1 MVPDM
6 NMGEMYRAGRIG
18 LVEIGRSLSDEEAA
32 RQVPACPEWT
42 IRQVYAHQA
51 GVVAD
56 ALAGRLEGVA
66 TDPWTARQVEERK
79 DRTLTEI
86 LDEWESI
93 VEPFE
98 SFLETGAA
106 PPQVIIDQWSHEQDI
121 RGALDRPG
129 NRDDERAK
137 FSVEALA
144 GVRGESWEHAP
155 VEVIGDSGR
164 WVFGKGEPQI
174 TLRASDY
181 DLARALLGRRS
192 RAQVEAMDWTG
203 DPAPIL
209 DHLVVFA
216 YSAEDQPA

>member
-1 MVPDM
+1 M

-18 LVEIGRSLSDEEAA
+18 MIELGRSLSDEQAA
-32 RQVPACPEWT
+32 MPVPACPRWS
-42 IRQVYAHQA
+42 IKDVYAHQA
-51 GVVAD
+51 GVVDD
-56 ALAGRLEGVA
+56 ALAGRLDGVT
-66 TDPWTARQVEERK
+66 TDPWTALQVEKRK
-79 DRTLTEI
+79 NNTLTEV

-93 VEPFE
+93 VGPFE
-98 SFLETGAA
+98 AFLETGAA
-106 PPQVIIDQWSHEQDI
+106 PPQVIVDQWSHEQDI

-129 NRDDERAK
+129 NRDDARAK
-137 FSVEALA
+137 FAVQALA
-144 GVRGESWEHAP
+144 GMRGESWEHAP
-155 VEVIGDSGR
+155 IEVIGDSGT
-164 WVFGKGEPQI
+164 WMLGKGEPQI

-203 DPAPIL
+203 DPTPIL

>member
-1 MVPDM
+1 M

-18 LVEIGRSLSDEEAA
+18 MVEIGRSLSDEEAEG
-32 RQVPACPEWT
+32 RVPACPEWT
-42 IRQVYAHQA
+42 IREVYAHQA

-56 ALAGRLEGVA
+56 ALAGRLDGVA

-79 DRTLTEI
+79 DDTLGEI

-98 SFLETGAA
+98 AFLETGAA
-106 PPQVIIDQWSHEQDI
+106 PPQVIIDQWSHEQDL

-137 FSVEALA
+137 FCVEALA
-144 GVRGESWEHAP
+144 GMRGESWQHAP
-155 VEVIGDSGR
+155 IEVIGDSGTWR
-164 WVFGKGEPQI
+164 LGQGEPQI
-174 TLRASDY
+174 TLRGSDY

-203 DPAPIL
+203 DPTPIL